1 MIKFVSYSMLI
12 VDFFYVCVKSQK
24 VIKYRERRNKMRK
37 YIISV
42 SPMLAKKITRPPT
55 SLRDYCTVSTLI
67 EFRIISITKIA
78 IGSQF
83 NFFFLEIKYF

>member
-12 VDFFYVCVKSQK
+12 VDFFFVMCKEPK

-42 SPMLAKKITRPPT
+42 SPMLAKKNHMTDETPRLT
-55 SLRDYCTVSTLI
+55 
-67 EFRIISITKIA
+67 
-78 IGSQF
+78 
-83 NFFFLEIKYF
+83 